1 MKKPISRA
9 GHAFTDYPYIA
20 AVSIAPKVLGFD
32 DEPKAVLMTRV
43 LTSTI
48 LISSIFT
55 RAEWG
60 FIRVMPLKIHLL
72 LDLLGGLTALGAP
85 WALGFSNNARAR
97 NAFLLIG
104 LFGVLAGTLTRDE
117 EMK

>member
-32 DEPKAVLMTRV
+32 DEPKAVLMTRI
-43 LTSTI
+43 LTTTI

-60 FIRVMPLKIHLL
+60 FVRVMPLKIHLI
-72 LDLLGGLTALGAP
+72 LDVIGGLTALSAP
-85 WALGFSNNARAR
+85 WALGFSKNATAR
-97 NAFLLIG
+97 NAFLL
-104 LFGVLAGTLTRDE
+104 FGVFGLIAGFLTRDD